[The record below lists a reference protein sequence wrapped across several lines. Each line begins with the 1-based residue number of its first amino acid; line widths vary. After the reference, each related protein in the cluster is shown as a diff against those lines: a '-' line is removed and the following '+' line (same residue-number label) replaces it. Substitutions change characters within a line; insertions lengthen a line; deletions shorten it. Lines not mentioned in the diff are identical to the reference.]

1 LVTLAGSSWRAGWD
15 LSFASNRFHP
25 PRVLRFGQRFRVPW
39 AGAFSSRTALLFL
52 LVFALGVYLYR
63 STRFG
68 RNTIAIGGNETSA
81 LLMGLPVGKTKVG
94 IYALSGFCAS
104 LAGIVYTLYTYSGNP
119 TAGTMLELDAI
130 AAVVSAGRS

>member
-1 LVTLAGSSWRAGWD
+1 M
-15 LSFASNRFHP
+15 
-25 PRVLRFGQRFRVPW
+25 
-39 AGAFSSRTALLFL
+39 
-52 LVFALGVYLYR
+52 FALGVYLYR